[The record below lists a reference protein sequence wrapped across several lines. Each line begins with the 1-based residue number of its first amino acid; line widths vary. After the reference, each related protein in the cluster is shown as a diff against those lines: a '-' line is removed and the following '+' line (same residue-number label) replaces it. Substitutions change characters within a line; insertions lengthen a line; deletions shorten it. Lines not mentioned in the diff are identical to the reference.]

1 MTFIL
6 IRAFLLVATTLYQ
19 AISCFMEDQTPPP
32 GQRFD
37 VGGHRLHL
45 YTVGDTVGEASP
57 TIVIDHSLGGV
68 EGYLL
73 AEPLSKLSR
82 VCFYDRAG
90 YGWSDHSP
98 HPRTSD
104 QIVTELDTLFTKAN
118 INPPYILI
126 GNSFGSYNV
135 RLYAHRFPHKVIGIV
150 LTDGLHEAAM
160 LKMSLKLKSLKLFFV
175 SGFLMS
181 ILGAS
186 LGIIRLL
193 SLCRVFELLKPEL
206 QKFPSRLV
214 KSIKRSFCRPKHWIT
229 MTREMLSLDTSA
241 RQLGEIK
248 TQYACPVVNIKASS
262 FFKPSWWTFLIPL
275 HNANRLRDQMH
286 EELMKISTNCT
297 QLQSSQSGH
306 FVWVDQPEVISKA
319 VQIILNEAR
328 Y

>member
-1 MTFIL
+1 MIFIL

-19 AISCFMEDQTPPP
+19 AISCFIEDQTPPP

-45 YTVGDTVGEASP
+45 YTVGEASP

-73 AEPLSKLSR
+73 AESLSKLSR

-104 QIVTELDTLFTKAN
+104 QIVTELDTLLTKAN

-206 QKFPSRLV
+206 QKFPSRSV
-214 KSIKRSFCRPKHWIT
+214 KSIQRSFCRPKHWIT
-229 MTREMLSLDTSA
+229 MTREILRLDTSA

-248 TQYACPVVNIKASS
+248 MQYACPVVNIKASS

-286 EELMKISTNCT
+286 KELMKLSTNCT
-297 QLQSSQSGH
+297 QLQASQSGH

>member
-1 MTFIL
+1 MIFIL

-19 AISCFMEDQTPPP
+19 VISCLIEDQTPPP

-37 VGGHRLHL
+37 VGGHCLHL
-45 YTVGDTVGEASP
+45 YTVGEASP
-57 TIVIDHSLGGV
+57 TIVMDHSLGGV

-73 AEPLSKLSR
+73 AEQLSKLSR

-98 HPRTSD
+98 HPRSSD
-104 QIVTELDTLFTKAN
+104 QIVTELDRLLTKAN
-118 INPPYILI
+118 IEPPYILL
-126 GNSFGSYNV
+126 GDSFGSYNV
-135 RLYAHRFPHKVIGIV
+135 RLYAHRFPHKVVGII
-150 LTDGLHEAAM
+150 LTDGLHESAM
-160 LKMSLKLKSLKLFFV
+160 LKMSLKLKSLRLFFV

-193 SLCRVFELLKPEL
+193 SFCRVFEFLKPEL
-206 QKFPSRLV
+206 KNFSGRSI

-229 MTREMLSLDTSA
+229 MTREMLSLDASA
-241 RQLGEIK
+241 RQLGKIE
-248 TQYACPVVNIKASS
+248 TQYTCPVVNIKASS
-262 FFKPSWWTFLIPL
+262 FFKPSWWTGLIPL
-275 HNANRLRDQMH
+275 QDANQLRDQMH
-286 EELMKISTNCT
+286 EELMKLSTNCT
-297 QLQSSQSGH
+297 QLPANQSGH

-328 Y
+328 LK